1 MRQTMRRRTQIATA
15 LSILAAGMMAL
26 VGPAMAAPAEKYLH
40 VNVQDPTNDGSV
52 NVNVPL
58 SMAEKILPAINN
70 HDLHEGRVSI
80 HSAEMNG
87 VDVRALLDAV
97 RTAPDNEFV
106 TVKDKDSDV
115 RVAKANGN
123 IIVHVIDKKNKQQT
137 VDVTVP
143 LKVVDALFSTAKN
156 DELDV
161 AAALRALSDA
171 GDVLLVTVQG
181 STEKV
186 RVWVDSRNTQD

>member
-1 MRQTMRRRTQIATA
+1 MRETKRRQTQIAAVVCLLTA
-15 LSILAAGMMAL
+15 VTA
-26 VGPAMAAPAEKYLH
+26 PAVPAPAAPAERYLH
-40 VNVQDPTNDGSV
+40 VNVQDPAKGGSV

-70 HDLHEGRVSI
+70 HGLHDGKVSI
-80 HSAEMNG
+80 HNPEMNG

-106 TVKDKDSDV
+106 TVKENDADV

-123 IIVHVIDKKNKQQT
+123 IIVHVIAKKNKEQK

-143 LKVVDALFSTAKN
+143 IKIVDALFSTAKN
-156 DELDV
+156 DELDIEN
-161 AAALRALSDA
+161 ALRALNDA
-171 GDVLLVTVQG
+171 GDVLLVTVRD
-181 STEKV
+181 STESV